1 MNTSTLFSLK
11 RFYYLVMNELKQNR
25 KIIFIAFLTILLFFL
40 VIPFSPNASLAA
52 YPFFL
57 YVGGFIITSRAFKDL
72 HDPMRACSF
81 LMLPC
86 SNFEKFLSKWFL
98 TAVVYTLGVLLM
110 CYIISILC
118 GLIGVLFYHSS
129 FYIWNVFQVGFPVI
143 IGKYLII
150 QSIILL
156 GAISFKHYSL
166 VKTALSLLVLFF
178 IISLFSLMISF
189 FFCPTCLPGFLIV
202 SASFHGLYFIFW
214 LFAAPLCWYITY
226 LKLAE
231 YELR

>member
-11 RFYYLVMNELKQNR
+11 RFYYLVLNELKQNR
-25 KIIFIAFLTILLFFL
+25 KIIFIAFMTILLFFL
-40 VIPFSPNASLAA
+40 ILPFSPSASLAT

-57 YVGGFIITSRAFKDL
+57 YAGGFIITSRAFKDL
-72 HDPMRACSF
+72 HDPTRACSF

-86 SNFEKFLSKWFL
+86 SNLEKFLSKWLL
-98 TAVVYTLGVLLM
+98 TSVIYAIGLLLI
-110 CYIISILC
+110 CCVISVIC
-118 GLIGVLFYHSS
+118 GLIGVIFYHTS
-129 FYIWNVFQVGFPVI
+129 FYIFNIFQAGFPVV
-143 IGKYLII
+143 IGKYMII

-156 GAISFKHYSL
+156 GAISFKQYPL
-166 VKTALSLLVLFF
+166 IKTALALLILFF
-178 IISLFSLMISF
+178 ILSLFSLMISF

-214 LFAAPLCWYITY
+214 LLAAPLCWYITY

>member
-1 MNTSTLFSLK
+1 MNTAKLFSAK
-11 RFYYLVMNELKQNR
+11 RFYHLILNELKQNK
-25 KIIFIAFLTILLFFL
+25 KIIFIAFITLLLFFL
-40 VIPFSPNASLAA
+40 ILPFSPNANLAA

-57 YVGGFIITSRAFKDL
+57 YVGGFIISSRAFKDL
-72 HDPMRACSF
+72 HDPMRAYAF

-86 SNFEKFLSKWFL
+86 SNLEKFLSKWIL
-98 TAVVYTLGVLLM
+98 TSLIYAFGLLLM
-110 CYIISILC
+110 CFIISTLC
-118 GLIGVLFYHSS
+118 NVIGVLFYHST
-129 FYIWNVFQVGFPVI
+129 FNVWNIFQNGFPLLV
-143 IGKYLII
+143 GKYII
-150 QSIILL
+150 LQAVILL
-156 GAISFKHYSL
+156 GAISFKQYAL
-166 VKTALSLLVLFF
+166 IKTALSLLILFF

-214 LFAAPLCWYITY
+214 LLAAPFCWYITY